1 MLITVDTLFAFALAG
16 GAWSLLLEYF
26 PKLNAW
32 FNAKP
37 DNVQK
42 LIVLVSGLVV
52 VIGAFGLNCAGFLL
66 ELPWA
71 CDALGFKDA
80 LAAFFAF
87 VLTSQGAYL
96 VTPKSPIFAKD
107 AS

>member
-1 MLITVDTLFAFALAG
+1 MLISVDTLFAFAVS
-16 GAWSLLLEYF
+16 GAVWSLLLEYF
-26 PKLNAW
+26 PKLSSW
-32 FNAKP
+32 FNSKP
-37 DNVQK
+37 DNVQR
-42 LIVLVSGLVV
+42 LVVLASGLVV
-52 VIGAFGLNCAGFLL
+52 VVGAFGLNCAGFLL
-66 ELPWA
+66 ELPWV

-107 AS
+107 A